1 MHNLNTYQFIEIIK
15 ASVLQRANDLNPIK
29 LDLIRTVQ
37 KITHKIFIIKIK
49 FKTKTKTISIN
60 VMVSNETLVVII
72 VLVQKK

>member
-15 ASVLQRANDLNPIK
+15 ASVLQPANDLNPIK

-49 FKTKTKTISIN
+49 LKTKTKTKTDTKTISIN
-60 VMVSNETLVVII
+60 VILLS
-72 VLVQKK
+72 